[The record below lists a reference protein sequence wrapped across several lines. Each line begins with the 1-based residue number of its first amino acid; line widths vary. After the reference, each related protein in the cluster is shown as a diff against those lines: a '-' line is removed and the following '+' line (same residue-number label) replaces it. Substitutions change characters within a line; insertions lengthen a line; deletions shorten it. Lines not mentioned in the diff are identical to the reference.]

1 MLGKEDFISLM
12 TSCIVCV
19 VKGEQSVVD
28 HLLSWGFVHT
38 MTELLCRALDGNRR
52 GTPAIS
58 IARILHLLVQRVD
71 VIENLAS
78 APADVIKQLTRLLDA
93 GNVLAGTP
101 GATPALPAE
110 SALIVEL
117 LKKIFQCTASRSLS
131 LFVQAAMNANLINYV
146 LDHVIGASKEM
157 LMDVR
162 NTSALRIHAV
172 DLLKAIIAADD
183 FNAASL
189 QLLLDSHPNWSEYK
203 DQSHDLFITD
213 QEKTDYFLIQ
223 DSSEKKF
230 VGLLTD
236 GGPISLF
243 SSTGNNNTDTA
254 DKRASTDGGG
264 AKAVP
269 VKTTQAPVPLPA
281 PLKVAP
287 TTLPPSVPA
296 PVKVVPTSA
305 PVASKGVITTTVT
318 KGELGIGLDLSKTVD
333 GGVVIQKLKE
343 MPAGAINPASLCN
356 PAILPGDLIIGVNG
370 VDCPIFADAVKALKA
385 PEVGSKIVLKLQRN

>member
-1 MLGKEDFISLM
+1 
-12 TSCIVCV
+12 
-19 VKGEQSVVD
+19 
-28 HLLSWGFVHT
+28 
-38 MTELLCRALDGNRR
+38 
-52 GTPAIS
+52 
-58 IARILHLLVQRVD
+58 
-71 VIENLAS
+71 
-78 APADVIKQLTRLLDA
+78 
-93 GNVLAGTP
+93 
-101 GATPALPAE
+101 
-110 SALIVEL
+110 
-117 LKKIFQCTASRSLS
+117 
-131 LFVQAAMNANLINYV
+131 VQAAMNANLINYV
-146 LDHVIGASKEM
+146 LDHVIGATKEM

-243 SSTGNNNTDTA
+243 SSTGNNNTGTA

-269 VKTTQAPVPLPA
+269 VKTTQAPVPVPA
-281 PLKVAP
+281 PVKVAP
-287 TTLPPSVPA
+287 TTLPPTVPA
-296 PVKVVPTSA
+296 PIKVVPTST

-333 GGVVIQKLKE
+333 GGTHALTHSLLRHSLTHSFIQ
-343 MPAGAINPASLCN
+343 
-356 PAILPGDLIIGVNG
+356 
-370 VDCPIFADAVKALKA
+370 
-385 PEVGSKIVLKLQRN
+385 